1 MYTKYMD
8 KRSQMLYQKTDFNSS
23 LICMLPNIFR
33 CSKCK
38 QNNCIHYK
46 TEIYIQYCS
55 FCGMPNLVKKKLQK

>member
-8 KRSQMLYQKTDFNSS
+8 KRSQILYQKTEFNSS

-46 TEIYIQYCS
+46 ADIYIQICS
-55 FCGMPNLVKKKLQK
+55 FCGMPNLIKKIQK